1 MKINE
6 ENDVTPEMPDSIQ
19 QQRQETLYQNSTL
32 FDSSAEDELNTVL
45 TAMKALP
52 FGDERQKDAFFENV
66 QRLQGYHVIQ
76 IFNLGVASL
85 QKYYEKGSLQFLQEV
100 MKLFQICSSFCYAPD
115 VSRRVAFDY
124 YIRALKFC
132 FPSQPKQFLSTTVV
146 SMLLQLVQIMQEG
159 KLATI
164 VCEKTEKGANSKIQ
178 IKGTKYYIAE
188 LLAIFETRRDREEGC
203 ITEIVAQ
210 TVRIASKDASIS
222 NIEENVE
229 EKLRSMHVVSPVLL
243 TNWIKL
249 LQLENVNNRFASGL
263 AKLDALS
270 CKEIPFLL
278 PYRWTIHTYYRY
290 ESVVKKLVR
299 ILEEIKS
306 TGSDVVLPPTE
317 ERLAILLNHAEYFC
331 HDPKVTVALLKLLAD
346 KSVSSEVLVRAVLDQ
361 FFFEEKRKFES
372 YQQCFDWIEI
382 KAKAVDLVSKVLS
395 LLPDGE
401 VVNKLLKFWRESFS
415 VDPDYQTLACMLSL
429 FLEGSSNEG
438 SCCLQERAEKT
449 LEFLDCLDRPLLNL
463 ITSWYPFLAWFI
475 REFPTSFHDQRRTEG
490 LCFIRS
496 ASRAA
501 RLLSDQ
507 QSIFVTGMEQFF
519 DWASKQNCTEEIK
532 DEIVRLLTVCCND
545 SGSLVHNWEFSVDVI
560 KQISVCQQLPFS
572 SKKAFLLKLN
582 DLAENFKEEEK
593 SVFQGLIQG
602 VTSSE
607 SLEFKT
613 EVLFEVSDVFKCFV
627 DKDRSTE
634 ATQILSDVVQLVSFP
649 LYSSTLSGDRIVK
662 VLQKSKESGNSLLI
676 GKRVLEL
683 VWRHNRNEGV
693 NEYFDLLYSA
703 FFDVLKGEKDLCE
716 QFYAEN
722 TRSYCYSV
730 TSQFVWSFIL
740 ARLVSTGSFNEG
752 IDSRCCL
759 TVLKAACGFNSP
771 FEVLHLFSHVRSSA
785 EEIVHL
791 FRRESNTNSS
801 LDIENCLLPTFASSL
816 STIVSSDVLSGQEKL
831 LLVRKVCGIF
841 P

>member
-1 MKINE
+1 LKINE

-85 QKYYEKGSLQFLQEV
+85 QKYYMKESPEFLEEV
-100 MKLFQICSSFCYAPD
+100 MNLFEICLSFCYAAD
-115 VSRRVAFDY
+115 VSKRVAFDY
-124 YIRALKFC
+124 YVRALKFC
-132 FPSQPKQFLSTTVV
+132 FPSQPKQFFSTTVV
-146 SMLLQLVQIMQEG
+146 SLLLQLVQILQEG

-164 VCEKTEKGANSKIQ
+164 VRKKTEQGANSKIQ
-178 IKGTKYYIAE
+178 IKGTKYFIAE
-188 LLAIFETRRDREEGC
+188 LLAIFETRRDRDEGC
-203 ITEIVAQ
+203 ITEIVVQ

-222 NIEENVE
+222 NTKKNVE
-229 EKLRSMHVVSPVLL
+229 EKLRSRHAVSPVLL

-249 LQLENVNNRFASGL
+249 LQLENVNNSFASGL

-270 CKEIPFLL
+270 CKESAFLL
-278 PYRWTIHTYYRY
+278 YLEPYRLTIHTYYLY
-290 ESVVKKLVR
+290 ESAVKNLVS

-317 ERLAILLNHAEYFC
+317 ERLAILLNHVECFC
-331 HDPKVTVALLKLLAD
+331 HDPKVTVALLKLLAV
-346 KSVSSEVLVRAVLDQ
+346 KSINSEVLRAVLDQ
-361 FFFEEKRKFES
+361 FLFEENRKFES
-372 YQQCFDWIEI
+372 YQQRVDWIEI

-401 VVNKLLKFWRESFS
+401 VINKLLKFWRESFT

-429 FLEGSSNEG
+429 FLEGSSSEG
-438 SCCLQERAEKT
+438 SCCLQESAEKT
-449 LEFLDCLDRPLLNL
+449 LEFLDCLDRPLLKF

-475 REFPTSFHDQRRTEG
+475 REFPTSFHDQRRAEG

-496 ASRAA
+496 ATRAA

-722 TRSYCYSV
+722 TRSDCYSV

-771 FEVLHLFSHVRSSA
+771 FEVLHLF
-785 EEIVHL
+785 
-791 FRRESNTNSS
+791 
-801 LDIENCLLPTFASSL
+801 PT
-816 STIVSSDVLSGQEKL
+816 
-831 LLVRKVCGIF
+831 
-841 P
+841 